1 MQSTPDLNVYQSC
14 GKDQRGYDSP
24 DSGYSGVFQKL
35 GNTTHSQKAVSPI
48 DLDETPKEN
57 LRVTQ
62 NKGGKEALRFLTKDC
77 LQAQSPPEANWCQTP
92 KVHKRDASVR
102 KRLLMCKSNTGV
114 ENTSARSPCEH
125 QLSASFESLDI
136 TNASN
141 CWSAD
146 QDRSLSG
153 RKRRLRFTQMRTST
167 LNDAVLYSGS
177 ASSFERDLFTDSDFS
192 LGVCSPRQ
200 SNVGTLDFSEFLYLR
215 EDSGFG
221 SLDKS
226 QESSEDHDGSFQE
239 LLRSGPKAN
248 CKTPNVAETKRRPRL
263 QRQHRL
269 STLKEG
275 GSQSE
280 EDAAD
285 KKHIQKQNPLSVF
298 WPTTKLENR
307 TPQST
312 EPSTCSAGLLET
324 QVTLRTTMPLAGLIG
339 RKMGLGQVDILTELT
354 KRNLRHILTL
364 ILGLLDSNSV
374 CSFSKVC
381 RNWDEIVQQ
390 DKQARLRKR
399 NYLNEVETALENSQ
413 STFLFQVAKTLFSD
427 ECLKPCPKCESPAR
441 CHSTKREGVCSRA
454 DCAFQF
460 CTSCLCSFHGSR
472 ECASQSAGRRTKS
485 TLIPGSAESKRNIRR
500 L

>member
-1 MQSTPDLNVYQSC
+1 MW
-14 GKDQRGYDSP
+14 RR
-24 DSGYSGVFQKL
+24 
-35 GNTTHSQKAVSPI
+35 
-48 DLDETPKEN
+48 E
-57 LRVTQ
+57 
-62 NKGGKEALRFLTKDC
+62 
-77 LQAQSPPEANWCQTP
+77 
-92 KVHKRDASVR
+92 
-102 KRLLMCKSNTGV
+102 
-114 ENTSARSPCEH
+114 
-125 QLSASFESLDI
+125 
-136 TNASN
+136 
-141 CWSAD
+141 
-146 QDRSLSG
+146 RSLSG
-153 RKRRLRFTQMRTST
+153 
-167 LNDAVLYSGS
+167 
-177 ASSFERDLFTDSDFS
+177 
-192 LGVCSPRQ
+192 RQ
-200 SNVGTLDFSEFLYLR
+200 SNVGTLDFSEFLPVGGDTNNPHNGSTALYTPPSTVTPKYVRYLR

-285 KKHIQKQNPLSVF
+285 KKHIQKQNRQTKSDPAHKKHLKPPQSPGCFTEDEVFTDATPRRALSVF
-298 WPTTKLENR
+298 CDNSLTCAKQEYVTPQRGPTTKLENR

-312 EPSTCSAGLLET
+312 EPSTVTPVRKTPSSRSLTPALELVQALCRQNALLLAGRSSTLKEQLKCSAGLLET

-399 NYLNEVETALENSQ
+399 NYLNEVETALENGGGGKVFDADTRAFQRSALKMVQAQARTSSFCTPQ
-413 STFLFQVAKTLFSD
+413 SGNRTLTPLSHSGNSNRRNNYVEVAKTLFSD